1 MFCSVYILGNQTQLI
16 TQSVNW
22 LLIGNKYKIDR
33 FLRKVLQIF
42 TEGFKSVSFFFFK
55 KNEMHSH
62 VYVHDK
68 NLVLKR
74 IWWLSMATIVYQG
87 YLHVIITSGGN
98 RFIAIHKYFISLK
111 TADQWAMINAWIV
124 FALKKLNV
132 FFL

>member
-1 MFCSVYILGNQTQLI
+1 MVRHPDCEGQDIIKCVGLLLILLFCSVYILGNQTQLI

-42 TEGFKSVSFFFFK
+42 TEGFTSVSFFSLK

-68 NLVLKR
+68 NLVLK
-74 IWWLSMATIVYQG
+74 
-87 YLHVIITSGGN
+87 
-98 RFIAIHKYFISLK
+98 F
-111 TADQWAMINAWIV
+111 
-124 FALKKLNV
+124 
-132 FFL
+132 